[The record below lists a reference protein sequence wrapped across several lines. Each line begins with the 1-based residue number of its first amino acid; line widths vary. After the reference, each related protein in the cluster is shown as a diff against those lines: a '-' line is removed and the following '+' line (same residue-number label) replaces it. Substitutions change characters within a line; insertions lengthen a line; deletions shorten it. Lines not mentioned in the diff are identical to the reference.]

1 MTPYSYLELIKT
13 FKSLLA
19 SKRAEIIAIRESYE
33 IGVEKLKFAE
43 TQILVLQKEAAGLQ
57 ARTLSTAKELDD
69 LIKVIEKEAADIDA
83 VKQVIEV
90 NKESSDKATREA
102 QAIKDECEREFE
114 DAMPKMNDAIEAL
127 DTLTPQDITSF

>member
-13 FKSLLA
+13 FKGL

-33 IGVEKLKFAE
+33 IGVEKFAE
-43 TQILVLQKEAAGLQ
+43 TQTLVLQKEAACLQ